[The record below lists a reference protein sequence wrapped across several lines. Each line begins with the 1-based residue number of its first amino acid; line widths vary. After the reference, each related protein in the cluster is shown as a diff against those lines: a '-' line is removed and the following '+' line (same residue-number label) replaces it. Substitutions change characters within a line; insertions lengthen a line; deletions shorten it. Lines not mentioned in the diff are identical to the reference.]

1 MRRCSAFL
9 SVLVSGGDKYSWMT
23 IFFENLDMYYGGRGD
38 KCRSERG
45 SVDWWRRERVSGEEG
60 EWGDDGSCSAE
71 LPEEQTSPPR
81 SG

>member
-23 IFFENLDMYYGGRGD
+23 IFFENLDMYYGGRSAG
-38 KCRSERG
+38 
-45 SVDWWRRERVSGEEG
+45 VREGQWTGGG

-81 SG
+81 CG